1 MYAYLKFIIIKI
13 KLWII
18 IIIMNVQTNNN
29 EQCSA
34 VKFTI
39 ESRELKN

>member
-1 MYAYLKFIIIKI
+1 
-13 KLWII
+13 
-18 IIIMNVQTNNN
+18 MNYNNNYECAKNNN